1 MRKDELEWWRNGV
14 VSSSSSEPESE
25 DSPDGVLSRVY
36 CDLRPLSLSS
46 SSSSSFS
53 SSPSAEEELA
63 RGWSNGSALGVR
75 SSGVVG
81 SPGLKGWR
89 GVTTVRPRLCGAIDS
104 CE

>member
-1 MRKDELEWWRNGV
+1 MRKDELEWWRNGAA
-14 VSSSSSEPESE
+14 SWSSSEPESE
-25 DSPDGVLSRVY
+25 DSPDGAPSRVY
-36 CDLRPLSLSS
+36 CDSRPLSLSS

-53 SSPSAEEELA
+53 SSPSADEELA

-81 SPGLKGWR
+81 SPRLKGWR
-89 GVTTVRPRLCGAIDS
+89 GVTAVRPLLCGAINS